1 MHRRPSRSRLHVI
14 AAAALLAAVA
24 TPVTGASRSVPA
36 QAAALLSVDGTT
48 VLGPVDWASTG
59 FLHGDARDPSR
70 SQALRPQSWRT
81 SFANGFLDGD
91 YASAREHGAQVT
103 WVLSDDWIEMT
114 GNASPFGNLA
124 QFDDFV
130 KWEVA
135 RHEAESP
142 LDWWDVWN
150 EPTVGGNG
158 SSTADEWLV
167 LFRHAYNDIKGV
179 DPKARVVAPSG
190 GSFDP
195 FYGSANESAFQSF
208 LTFSA
213 QNNLR
218 WDAISWHDLGPCD
231 PGGCGTTAGTPA
243 WGHPDDIAKQA
254 QWLRQTIAQ
263 DDPALNGVQLQ
274 ANEYLTLQESVP
286 GWVAGVIGTLD
297 NAGLQGIHS
306 CFFEFDE
313 VSATNSDGG
322 NCQVGNLDG
331 LLTPDGTTPRAAW
344 WVYQAYA
351 EMVGQRVAT
360 SSADPDNLSAYAT
373 LDSSNGEIRVLVGR
387 HQYRCWDP
395 TWSGVCPSG
404 PAPAEQIS
412 LGVTV
417 PWTAGSV
424 SYTVKR
430 LAAPPPEPPGTV
442 VETTGPWPN
451 NNSTTNSPNDLQ
463 AQTTGFTT
471 VASGTAAV
479 DAGVA
484 TITLGGTAQDA
495 GVGDGDAYEV
505 FVDAGSGPAADQP
518 VPPMASSYCPIG
530 SCTSTTTGRFTPT
543 GTLGTPLR
551 QSTAT
556 LLSDGRVLVA
566 GGFFTGYEGWARVY
580 DPATGTWTQA
590 GATGAPRDNHTA
602 TRLPNGDVLVAGG
615 ETSNGATSFVE
626 LFDPSTNTWKATQWM
641 NVAHSGAAAEPL
653 PNGDV
658 LVAGGFTSGTAALTA
673 DAEIYHAA
681 SGTWTQASPMPQ
693 ARAGAAAA
701 VLPGGDVLVAGGFT
715 TAWGPAV
722 SSAVVYHVATNT
734 WSTVAGAMQTARAYE
749 TATRLADGRVLFA
762 GGASTGL
769 SGLFSAPDATDTASA
784 EVFDASTGRFTS
796 AGSLPGG
803 GRVDHAAAL
812 LPSGD
817 VLVAGGMDGT
827 DTAHADAYLYDP
839 ATNTWSATGSMAAP
853 RAFATATAL
862 SSGSILIAGGEQAI
876 PAGLNGFEVNLSSAE
891 LYTR

>member
-1 MHRRPSRSRLHVI
+1 MHRNPSRSRRSAIVV
-14 AAAALLAAVA
+14 AAVLAALAS
-24 TPVTGASRSVPA
+24 PVTGATRPMQA
-36 QAAALLSVDGTT
+36 QAAPLLSVDGTT
-48 VLGPVDWASTG
+48 VLGAVDWASSG
-59 FLHGDARDPSR
+59 FLHGDAGDPSR

-81 SFANGFLDGD
+81 SFANGVVDGD
-91 YASAREHGAQVT
+91 YTSAREHGARVT
-103 WVLSDDWIEMT
+103 WVLSDDWNQMT
-114 GNASPFGNLA
+114 GNISPFTNLA
-124 QFDDFV
+124 RFDDFV
-130 KWEVA
+130 KWDVA

-142 LDWWDVWN
+142 VDWWDVWN
-150 EPTVGGNG
+150 EPTVNG
-158 SSTADEWLV
+158 SGSVTADEWLV
-167 LFRHAYNDIKGV
+167 LFQHAYADIKGV
-179 DPKARVVAPSG
+179 DPNARVVAPSG

-195 FYGSANESAFQSF
+195 FFSSANESAFQSF

-218 WDAISWHDLGPCD
+218 WDAISWHDLGACD
-231 PGGCGTTAGTPA
+231 PSNCGTTAGTPA

-274 ANEYLTLQESVP
+274 VNEYLTLQESVP
-286 GWVAGVIGTLD
+286 GWVAGVIGALD
-297 NAGLQGIHS
+297 DAGLQGMHS
-306 CFFEFDE
+306 CYFEFDE
-313 VSATNSDGG
+313 VSAANADGG
-322 NCQVGNLDG
+322 NCQVGDLDG
-331 LLTPDGTTPRAAW
+331 VLAPDGSTPRSAW

-373 LDSSNGEIRVLVGR
+373 LDSSNSEMRVLVGR

-404 PAPAEQIS
+404 PAPAEQVS

-417 PWTAGSV
+417 PWSTGSV

-430 LAAPPPEPPGTV
+430 LAAPLPEPAGTIV
-442 VETTGPWPN
+442 DGSPWPN

-463 AQTTGFTT
+463 AQTTGFAT
-471 VASGTAAV
+471 VASGTATV
-479 DAGVA
+479 NAGVA

-505 FVDAGSGPAADQP
+505 VVDAGTGPAADQP
-518 VPPMASSYCPIG
+518 PPAMAGSYCPIS
-530 SCTSTTTGRFTPT
+530 SCTSTTAGRFTPT

-566 GGFFTGYEGWARVY
+566 GGYFTNYEAWARIY
-580 DPATGTWTQA
+580 DPASGTWTGVRSMQA
-590 GATGAPRDNHTA
+590 QRDNHTA

-615 ETSNGATSFVE
+615 ETSGGALTSAEVFN
-626 LFDPSTNTWKATQWM
+626 PSTGAWTPTWM
-641 NVAHSGAAAEPL
+641 NVAHSGAIAEPL

-681 SGTWTQASPMPQ
+681 SGTWTEAARMPQ

-722 SSAVVYHVATNT
+722 GSAVVYDAATNT
-734 WSTVAGAMQTARAYE
+734 WSAVTGAMQTSRAYE
-749 TATRLADGRVLFA
+749 TATSLAGGRVLLV

-784 EVFDASTGRFTS
+784 EVFDPSTGRFTS

-803 GRVDHAAAL
+803 GRVDHVAAL
-812 LPSGD
+812 LPNGD
-817 VLVAGGMDGT
+817 VLVAGGMDDT
-827 DTAHADAYLYDP
+827 DTVHADAYLYDP
-839 ATNTWSATGSMAAP
+839 ASNTWSARGSMAVP
-853 RAFATATAL
+853 RAYATATAL
-862 SSGSILIAGGEQAI
+862 SSGSVLIAGGNQAL
-876 PAGLNGFEVNLSSAE
+876 PTGLNGFETTLSSAE
-891 LYTR
+891 LYTG

>member
-1 MHRRPSRSRLHVI
+1 MHRRPSRSKRHVI
-14 AAAALLAAVA
+14 AAAAILGVVAA
-24 TPVTGASRSVPA
+24 PVTGATRSVQA
-36 QAAALLSVDGTT
+36 QAAPLLSVDATT

-70 SQALRPQSWRT
+70 TQALRPQFWRT
-81 SFANGFLDGD
+81 SFGNGVLAGD
-91 YASAREHGAQVT
+91 DASAREHGARMT
-103 WVLSDDWIEMT
+103 WVLSDDWNQMA
-114 GNASPFGNLA
+114 GNASPFSDLPK
-124 QFDDFV
+124 FDDFV
-130 KWEVA
+130 KWDVA
-135 RHEAESP
+135 RHRAESP
-142 LDWWDVWN
+142 VDWWDVWN
-150 EPTVGGNG
+150 EPTVGASGG
-158 SSTADEWLV
+158 STAEEWLV
-167 LFRHAYNDIKGV
+167 LFQHAYNDIKSV
-179 DPKARVVAPSG
+179 DPTAKVVAPSG

-195 FYGSANESAFQSF
+195 FYSSANESAFQSF

-243 WGHPDDIAKQA
+243 WGHPDDAAKQA
-254 QWLRQTIAQ
+254 QWLRQQIAQ
-263 DDPALNGVQLQ
+263 DDPAMNGVQLQ

-286 GWVAGVIGTLD
+286 GWVAGLIGALD
-297 NAGLQGIHS
+297 NAGVQGVHS
-306 CFFEFDE
+306 CFFEADE
-313 VSATNSDGG
+313 VSAANPDGG

-351 EMVGQRVAT
+351 EMMGQRVAT
-360 SSADPDNLSAYAT
+360 SSADPDNLSAFAT
-373 LDSSNGEIRVLVGR
+373 LDSSNKEIRVLAGR

-404 PAPAEQIS
+404 PAPAEQVS

-417 PWTAGSV
+417 PWTAQSV

-430 LAAPPPEPPGTV
+430 LAAPAPEPPGTIV
-442 VETTGPWPN
+442 DTTGPWPN
-451 NNSTTNSPNDLQ
+451 NNNTTNSPNDLQ
-463 AQTTGFTT
+463 AQATGFTT
-471 VASGTAAV
+471 VASGTATV
-479 DAGVA
+479 NAGVA
-484 TITLGGTAQDA
+484 TITLGGTAQDV

-518 VPPMASSYCPIG
+518 PPPMAGSYCPIG
-530 SCTSTTTGRFTPT
+530 SCTRTAAGSFTPT

-566 GGFFTGYEGWARVY
+566 GGYFTGYEGWARIY
-580 DPATGTWTQA
+580 DPASGTWSEA
-590 GATGAPRDNHTA
+590 GFMGAPRDNHTA

-615 ETSNGATSFVE
+615 EMSSGAVSIVE
-626 LFDPSTNTWKATQWM
+626 VFDPSTGAWKSAPWM
-641 NVAHSGAAAEPL
+641 NVAHSGAVAEPL

-681 SGTWTQASPMPQ
+681 SGTWTQAAAMPQ
-693 ARAGAAAA
+693 ARGGAAAA

-722 SSAVVYHVATNT
+722 ASAVVYHVATGT
-734 WSTVAGAMQTARAYE
+734 WSTLPGAMQTARAYE
-749 TATRLADGRVLFA
+749 TATTLTGGRVLLA
-762 GGASTGL
+762 GGAATGL
-769 SGLFSAPDATDTASA
+769 SGLFSAPDATDTATA
-784 EVFDASTGRFTS
+784 ELFDPSTGRFTS
-796 AGSLPGG
+796 AGSIPGG

-812 LPSGD
+812 LPNGS
-817 VLVAGGMDGT
+817 VLIAGGMDST

-839 ATNTWSATGSMAAP
+839 ATNAWTATGSLATP
-853 RAFATATAL
+853 RAYATATTL
-862 SSGSILIAGGEQAI
+862 SSGSVLIAGGEQAL
-876 PAGLNGFEVNLSSAE
+876 PQGLNGFEVNLSSAE
-891 LYTR
+891 LYTG